1 MAILKEL
8 TSKMCLMY
16 VFHIC
21 VGSDFVDVGLSKGLP
36 HMAVS
41 NKRYEKFGNVLQ
53 THKMFTRTFI
63 YYDRHTNNLLLH

>member
-1 MAILKEL
+1 
-8 TSKMCLMY
+8 MCLMY

-21 VGSDFVDVGLSKGLP
+21 AGSDFVDVGLSKGLP

-63 YYDRHTNNLLLH
+63 MTGIQIIYLLLH